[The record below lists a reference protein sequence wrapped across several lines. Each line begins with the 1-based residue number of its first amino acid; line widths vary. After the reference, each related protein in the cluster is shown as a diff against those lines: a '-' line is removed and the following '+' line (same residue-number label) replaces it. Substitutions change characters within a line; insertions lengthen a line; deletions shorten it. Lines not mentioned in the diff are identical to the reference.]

1 MTQTL
6 TANDSYTSDFE
17 AFVASP
23 EAEAPEWLRELR
35 ERAIGRFREVG
46 LPTARKGNEPWK
58 YTNVG
63 PIAEQRF
70 SRAHASTA
78 VEIPTIVPRDEGWRT
93 LVFVDGRYSARL
105 SKPGD
110 GLEGASIRDALAT
123 DGEILQKHLGA
134 YVPWEGDGF
143 ASLNTAFLEDGA
155 LIELAADA
163 VIAEPVHVIYVS
175 TAGGEASVSWPR
187 TLVIAARHS
196 KLTLIETY
204 VSAGSGAGNL
214 TNAVTEIVLDDGAA
228 VDHYRLLLE
237 DHASYHVGKTR
248 VVQGRDTTFS
258 SMTFEAGSALGRND
272 FSVLIDGPGGDCQLN
287 GLYITTGTQHI
298 DNYLNIDHA
307 KPHAR
312 SRLYYKGILDDASKA
327 AFGGT
332 VLVREGAMKTD
343 AHQEDKNLLLSDEAE
358 VDSKPSLEIY
368 ADDVI
373 CGHGATAGAVTDEA
387 LFYMESRG
395 LDEETARV
403 LLVKGFASEILER
416 VRIDSLREQLERLTL
431 DALPRFQRRG
441 DEDD

>member
-6 TANDSYTSDFE
+6 TASDRYVSDFE
-17 AFVASP
+17 AFDASP
-23 EAEAPEWLRELR
+23 EGQAPEWLRELR
-35 ERAIGRFREVG
+35 RRAIGRFREVG

-63 PIAEQRF
+63 PIAEQHF
-70 SRAHASTA
+70 VRAASS
-78 VEIPTIVPRDEGWRT
+78 VSEIPATVPQDEGWRT
-93 LVFVDGRYSARL
+93 LVFVDGRYAPTL

-110 GLEGASIRDALAT
+110 GLAVGSLKDAVAS
-123 DGEILQKHLGA
+123 DGENVQRHFGA
-134 YVPWEGDGF
+134 HVAWEDDGF
-143 ASLNTAFLEDGA
+143 AALNTAFGVDGA
-155 LIELAADA
+155 FVGLAPDA
-163 VIAEPVHVIYVS
+163 VIDEPVHFIYVS
-175 TAGGEASVSWPR
+175 SEGGEPAVSWPR
-187 TLVIAARHS
+187 TLVLAGRHS
-196 KLTLIETY
+196 NVTLIETY
-204 VSAGSGAGNL
+204 ASAGQTVANL
-214 TNAVTEIVLDDGAA
+214 TNAVTEIVLEDGAQ
-228 VDHYRLLLE
+228 VDHHRLMLE
-237 DHASYHVGKTR
+237 NHASFHVGKTR
-248 VVQGRDTTFS
+248 VVQGRDTSFS

-272 FSVLIDGPGGDCQLN
+272 FSVLLDAPGGECHLN

-327 AFGGT
+327 AFGGM

-387 LFYMESRG
+387 LFYMQSRG

-403 LLVKGFASEILER
+403 LLVQGFASEILER
-416 VRIDSLREQLERLTL
+416 VKIDSLREQLERLTL
-431 DALPRFQRRG
+431 KALPRFQG
-441 DEDD
+441 PSDDSD